1 MWGNLRGLSSETF
14 LFQGRPVQDWSQR
27 KTQEEGS
34 VANNPG
40 GLWRLE
46 RPMPSSLGG
55 DELGKQILENEG
67 PSVTWLSMDMGGYF
81 TA

>member
-1 MWGNLRGLSSETF
+1 MWENLRGLSSETF
-14 LFQGRPVQDWSQR
+14 LFQEIRKQGRPVQNWSQR

-46 RPMPSSLGG
+46 RPMPSLLGG
-55 DELGKQILENEG
+55 AELGKQVLENEG
-67 PSVTWLSMDMGGYF
+67 PSGTWLSTDM
-81 TA
+81 